1 MIEQEKR
8 LRVLYFIGSYGPDVM
23 GNASHE
29 EVVVELRKRGHEVD
43 VLTQITEPGAPR
55 YSRAV
60 FSGVPVYRVNLAAA
74 ETRFGAVL
82 GMLSRR
88 ALHYAYLPALMRAY
102 RKQMRRRYD
111 LVHVEGAYPFGFVA
125 ALASGRTPYVANVQ
139 GADVIDLPDYDYGYR
154 RFPLPRL
161 AVRRAL
167 SQATAIRAI
176 SGLLK
181 DYLISEKLASSQ
193 KIAVVYRAI
202 EAAAFPSEGETL
214 SNLRARGREMLGERY
229 GIGLPRPVVMTLSRL
244 HPFKGLEYLVDA
256 LADVVRQRRDQ
267 DREPPWLV
275 IGGPSR
281 TTESYGDYRLFLE
294 KRAEERGVASYVV
307 FTGQIEHDE
316 VKLHLA
322 GADVF
327 ACPSILEAQ
336 NKVVPEAAAVGTP
349 SVVTETTGIASYLAP
364 LGACLTVPPADA
376 TALANAVLAL
386 LGDAA
391 YHGGLQQHALRAA
404 ESLRVENVAP
414 QVEEV
419 WLKAAGRA

>member
-1 MIEQEKR
+1 MIQAGKR
-8 LRVLYFIGSYGPDVM
+8 LRVLYFIGSYGPEVM

-29 EVVVELRKRGHEVD
+29 EVVVELHNRGHDVE
-43 VLTQITEPGAPR
+43 VLTQITQPGAPR

-60 FSGVPVYRVNLAAA
+60 YSGVPVYRVNLAAR
-74 ETRFGAVL
+74 ETRVRALL
-82 GMLSRR
+82 GKLSDR
-88 ALHYAYLPALMRAY
+88 ALHYAYMPVLVRAY
-102 RKQMRRRYD
+102 RKQLRRGYD

-154 RFPLPRL
+154 RFPIPRL
-161 AVRRAL
+161 AVKRAL
-167 SQATAIRAI
+167 SKAAAIRVI

-181 DYLISEKLASSQ
+181 DYLISEKLAASDR
-193 KIAVVYRAI
+193 IAVVYRAI
-202 EAAAFPSEGETL
+202 EAQAFPSPGESL
-214 SNLRARGREMLGERY
+214 ADLRLRGREMLAKRY
-229 GIGLPRPVVMTLSRL
+229 GIGLPRPVLMTLSRL

-256 LADVVRQRRDQ
+256 LAEVVRQRREQ

-281 TTESYGDYRLFLE
+281 TTESYGDYRAFLQ
-294 KRAEERGVASYVV
+294 KRAEELGVASYVV
-307 FTGQIEHDE
+307 FTGQVEHDE
-316 VKLHLA
+316 VRLHLA

-376 TALANAVLAL
+376 DALASAL
-386 LGDAA
+386 LDLLNDEA
-391 YHGGLQQHALRAA
+391 YLDGLRQKALRAA

-414 QVEEV
+414 QLEQV
-419 WLKAAGRA
+419 WLRAAGKL

>member
-1 MIEQEKR
+1 MIEQGRR

-29 EVVVELRKRGHEVD
+29 EVVVELRRRGHDVE
-43 VLTQITEPGAPR
+43 VLTQITVPGAPR

-60 FSGVPVYRVNLAAA
+60 YSGVPVYRVNLAAR
-74 ETRFGAVL
+74 ERGLQAVL
-82 GMLSRR
+82 GKLSGR
-88 ALHYAYLPALMRAY
+88 ALHYAFLPALKRAY
-102 RKQMRRRYD
+102 RKQMRSGYD

-161 AVRRAL
+161 AVKRAL
-167 SQATAIRAI
+167 SRSTAIRAI

-181 DYLISEKLASSQ
+181 DYLVAQNLAPAE

-202 EAAAFPSEGETL
+202 EAQAFPAPDESL
-214 SNLRARGREMLGERY
+214 YQLRRRGRIMLAERY
-229 GIGLPRPVVMTLSRL
+229 GIGLPRPVIMTLSRL
-244 HPFKGLEYLVDA
+244 HPFKGLEYLVNA
-256 LADVVRQRRDQ
+256 LAEIVRRRREQ
-267 DREPPWLV
+267 DMEPPWLV
-275 IGGPSR
+275 IGGPAR
-281 TTESYGDYRLFLE
+281 TTESYGDYRAFLQ
-294 KRAEERGVASYVV
+294 KRAEERGVSQYVV
-307 FTGQIEHDE
+307 FTGQIEHDD

-364 LGACLTVPPADA
+364 LGACLTVRPADA
-376 TALANAVLAL
+376 GALATALLDL
-386 LGDAA
+386 LGDDG
-391 YHGGLQQHALRAA
+391 YLGGLQHNALRAA

-414 QVEEV
+414 QLEEV
-419 WLKAAGRA
+419 WLRAAGRL

>member
-1 MIEQEKR
+1 VIEEGKR

-29 EVVVELRKRGHEVD
+29 EVVVELRERGHDVE
-43 VLTQITEPGAPR
+43 VLTQITQPGAPR

-60 FSGVPVYRVNLAAA
+60 HSGVPVFRVNLAAL
-74 ETRFGAVL
+74 EPGLRTLL
-82 GMLSRR
+82 GKLSDRT
-88 ALHYAYLPALMRAY
+88 LHYAYMPTLLRAF
-102 RKQMRRRYD
+102 RKQMRRGYD

-125 ALASGRTPYVANVQ
+125 SLASGRTPYLANVQ

-161 AVRRAL
+161 AVKWAL
-167 SQATAIRAI
+167 SRATAIRAI

-181 DYLISEKLASSQ
+181 DYLVSEKLAPSD

-202 EAAAFPSEGETL
+202 EAQAFPAPGESL
-214 SNLRARGREMLGERY
+214 PDLRARGREMLAERY
-229 GIGLPRPVVMTLSRL
+229 GIGLPRPVLMTLSRL

-256 LADVVRQRRDQ
+256 LAEVVRQRREQ

-281 TTESYGDYRLFLE
+281 TTESYGDYRAFLQ
-294 KRAEERGVASYVV
+294 KRAEDRGVASYVV
-307 FTGQIEHDE
+307 FTGQVEHDE
-316 VKLHLA
+316 VMLHLA

-349 SVVTETTGIASYLAP
+349 SVVTATTGIASYLAP

-376 TALANAVLAL
+376 GALASAVLDL

-391 YHGGLQQHALRAA
+391 YLSGLQQKALRAA

-414 QVEEV
+414 QLEAV
-419 WLKAAGRA
+419 WLRAVVKH